1 VGVCSLRTFLATGD
15 KESAGLRRSVEVH
28 MYGRIVRIGFIIGVL
43 ILTGA
48 PSALAEAPVISID
61 FSFVVG
67 AKTLSAGNW
76 AVDIA
81 DGCKVVLTHEKGGDP
96 VEIPAIQ
103 PLNRKVERA
112 EVVFDVVGS
121 AMFLSEVLVPGK
133 GGCQVNRHP
142 GSQERQTVKA
152 PKVKK

>member
-1 VGVCSLRTFLATGD
+1 VSVCSLRTLLATGD
-15 KESAGLRRSVEVH
+15 KEGAGLRRSTEVS
-28 MYGRIVRIGFIIGVL
+28 MYGRIVRIGIIIGVL
-43 ILTGA
+43 IITGV
-48 PSALAEAPVISID
+48 PSAWAEAPVISID
-61 FSFVVG
+61 FSFVAG
-67 AKTLSAGNW
+67 GKTLSAGNW

-96 VEIPAIQ
+96 VEISAIQ
-103 PLNRKVERA
+103 PLSRKVERA

-152 PKVKK
+152 PKIKR